1 MTGPAAPHGM
11 TSTLPP
17 LSGLVAGFAVLVV
30 AVIFITPERA
40 GSPRRAVRV
49 GPERTARTKPPAC
62 QARTPQAAGTPAI
75 AQSRNGQPA
84 DPSAGAPAPADD
96 SRGKV
101 SRP

>member
-30 AVIFITPERA
+30 AVIFITHNARA
-40 GSPRRAVRV
+40 HHVEPSGWGPNGPPGRSRQRARPALRRL
-49 GPERTARTKPPAC
+49 
-62 QARTPQAAGTPAI
+62 QAHP
-75 AQSRNGQPA
+75 QSRNGQPA

-96 SRGKV
+96 SRERV
-101 SRP
+101 SRL